1 MPGQGGRT
9 SWIGPAPVRLFLFVA
24 HTMFFLRYVL
34 LAVTA
39 AGSVFAADEAYLFTY
54 FTGNGADGLHLAWSD
69 DGYRWRPIA
78 GGESILAPE
87 VGGKER
93 LMRDPCVARGPD
105 GVYHMVWTTGWNE
118 NHIGYASTKDFV
130 DWTAQRALPVMAH
143 EPSVRNSWAPEVIY
157 DEPKGEFLIF
167 WASTLPDRF
176 KETAGTSESAYNHRI
191 YATRT
196 RDFRDFT
203 PTRLFYDP
211 GFSVIDATFLRSGS
225 RTFLIIKDET
235 VTPPKKYLQLAETEG
250 LQGAVGALSPPFTPG
265 GMWVEGP
272 TAIKVGEDYL
282 VYFDAYTTH
291 RYGAMRSKDLKTWED
306 VSSQMS
312 FPFEGTRQR
321 MRHGTVFVVP
331 AALAR
336 KLSERTNWPQRPTS
350 KPRPAGPG

>member
-1 MPGQGGRT
+1 
-9 SWIGPAPVRLFLFVA
+9 
-24 HTMFFLRYVL
+24 MFFLRYVL

-196 RDFRDFT
+196 RD
-203 PTRLFYDP
+203 
-211 GFSVIDATFLRSGS
+211 
-225 RTFLIIKDET
+225 
-235 VTPPKKYLQLAETEG
+235 
-250 LQGAVGALSPPFTPG
+250 
-265 GMWVEGP
+265 
-272 TAIKVGEDYL
+272 
-282 VYFDAYTTH
+282 
-291 RYGAMRSKDLKTWED
+291 
-306 VSSQMS
+306 
-312 FPFEGTRQR
+312 
-321 MRHGTVFVVP
+321 
-331 AALAR
+331 
-336 KLSERTNWPQRPTS
+336 
-350 KPRPAGPG
+350 